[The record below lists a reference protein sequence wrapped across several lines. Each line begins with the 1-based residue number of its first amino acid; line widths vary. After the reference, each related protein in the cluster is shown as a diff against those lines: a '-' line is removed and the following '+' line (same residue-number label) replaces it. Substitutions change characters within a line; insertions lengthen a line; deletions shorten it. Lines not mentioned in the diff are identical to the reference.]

1 AAHGHVDALRRGA
14 AAVVDGAVADQQV
27 VALRRHLGRRRRAA
41 GGKGQRK
48 QGKRQAWHG
57 RDSFAR
63 AGHGSERIG
72 RSSRHSRA
80 AAMTASAASNRKNA
94 GWLAFDHSVP
104 TTPASRLP
112 LKMAR
117 NQDATVVA
125 PSRGGAS
132 LANRPSP
139 VGRMYSSPRVRMT
152 KNATTHGQST
162 RAPPASAVTVAS
174 SR

>member
-1 AAHGHVDALRRGA
+1 MLQAARVSVSRASVSRGMVGTPLR
-14 AAVVDGAVADQQV
+14 
-27 VALRRHLGRRRRAA
+27 
-41 GGKGQRK
+41 
-48 QGKRQAWHG
+48 
-57 RDSFAR
+57 
-63 AGHGSERIG
+63 G
-72 RSSRHSRA
+72 RSWQRA
-80 AAMTASAASNRKNA
+80 DRPVQPPQQRGGDDGKPRQQQEERRVA
-94 GWLAFDHSVP
+94 GLRPQRADR
-104 TTPASRLP
+104 PASRLP

-152 KNATTHGQST
+152 KNATTHSQST
-162 RAPPASAVTVAS
+162 RASPASAVTVAN